1 MMLDILDIM
10 LSQLVYPEE
19 LKQRDARQ
27 FDLIIRQSYQPRP
40 SLLQNV
46 SVIHQYLIQNY
57 T

>member
-1 MMLDILDIM
+1 MLDILDIM